1 MGMVFS
7 IAAIPMS
14 RSTAL
19 IPVIDVM
26 NGVAVHARRGDRANY
41 RPIETPLCAGSDPVT
56 VALAMC
62 ERVDSAILYMADL
75 DAIRGGCP
83 QIQVAEAL
91 LRSHPGL
98 ELWVDGGIAG
108 ADDAAR
114 WLDLPGAVAVAG
126 SETLPSV
133 EAWDRL
139 RAAADPSR
147 LVLSLD
153 FGPDGGFRGPG
164 GLLRDAALW
173 PGRVIAMTLARVG
186 AGGGPDWDVLAD
198 IKARSDGRPV
208 FAAGGVRGADDL
220 SRLDAM
226 GIAGALVA
234 TAIHQGVF

>member
-1 MGMVFS
+1 
-7 IAAIPMS
+7 MS
-14 RSTAL
+14 HSTAL

-41 RPIETPLCAGSDPVT
+41 RPIETPLCVGSDPVT
-56 VALAMC
+56 VANALC
-62 ERVDSAILYMADL
+62 DRVESAVLYMADL
-75 DAIRGGCP
+75 DAIRGGSP
-83 QIQVAEAL
+83 QIQMANTL
-91 LRSHPGL
+91 LCSRPGL
-98 ELWVDGGIAG
+98 ELWVDGGIVG
-108 ADDAAR
+108 ADDAAL
-114 WLDLPGAVAVAG
+114 WLDIPRLMVVAG

-164 GLLRDAALW
+164 ELLTDTARW

-186 AGGGPDWDVLAD
+186 AEGGPDWDVLAD
-198 IKARSDGRPV
+198 IKGRSDGRPV
-208 FAAGGVRGADDL
+208 FAAGGVRGSDDL
-220 SRLDAM
+220 SRLGAM